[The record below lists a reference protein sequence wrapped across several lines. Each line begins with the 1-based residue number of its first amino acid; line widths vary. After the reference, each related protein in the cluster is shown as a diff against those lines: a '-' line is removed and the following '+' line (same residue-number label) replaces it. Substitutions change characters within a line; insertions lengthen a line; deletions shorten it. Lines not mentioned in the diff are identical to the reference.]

1 MIKSYAKLNLYLEVV
16 NKRQDG
22 YHNLKSI
29 MTSIALHDSIYIK
42 KRKDS
47 LIKISCTNKSIPI
60 DEHNLVYQVVNY
72 LQKEYNISQ
81 GLNIHIVK
89 KIPMGGGLAGGS
101 SNAAA
106 VLVYLNHQWNINL
119 SKEALNETALLFGSD
134 VPYCLFHQTALATS
148 RGENLYMLNTTYNG
162 YVVIINP
169 NIVVST
175 KEIFTNYPVKKE
187 PIHSFHVNDFKQY
200 DIMNVFKYFYNE
212 LEEIVFE
219 RYPEIL
225 NACIELLQMG
235 VEKPLMSG
243 SGSSVFAVFPSR
255 KEAKQIAKRYQSLYP
270 NHYVTLSKFI

>member
-1 MIKSYAKLNLYLEVV
+1 MIKAYAKLNLYLEVV
-16 NKRQDG
+16 NKRQDD

-29 MTSIALHDSIYIK
+29 MTSVSLHDSIYIK

-47 LIKISCTNKSIPI
+47 LIKISCTNKFVPI
-60 DEHNLVYQVVNY
+60 DEHNLVYKVVKY
-72 LQKEYNISQ
+72 LQETYQINQ

-89 KIPMGGGLAGGS
+89 RIPMGGGLAGGS

-106 VLVYLNHQWNINL
+106 ILVYLNDLWKINL
-119 SKEALNETALLFGSD
+119 SKETLNETALLFGSD

-148 RGENLYMLNTTYNG
+148 RGEDLYILNTTYLG

-169 NIVVST
+169 NIIVST

-187 PIHSFHVNDFKQY
+187 PIHSFHVNDFKNY

-219 RYPEIL
+219 RYPDIL
-225 NACIELLQMG
+225 NVCIELLQMG

-243 SGSSVFAVFPSR
+243 SGSSVFAVFSSK
-255 KEAKQIAKRYQSLYP
+255 KEAKQVAKQYQSLYP
-270 NHYVTLSKFI
+270 NHFVTVSKFI

>member
-270 NHYVTLSKFI
+270 NHYVIVSKFI